1 MAKTDSAPPVI
12 CDAGPLIHLDELG
25 CLDLLA
31 DFASVLVPD
40 VVWREVAQH
49 RVEALEQSTVNL
61 TWAEAALPDDAA
73 FQVLVQALSL
83 DAGEQA
89 ALTLMRL
96 HPKAILLTDDAAARL
111 AADQLGMRV
120 HGTIGVLLRAIRCG
134 QRTPEEVLNL
144 LQRLP
149 QLSTLHIHPDLL
161 LAVIVQVRQE
171 LSLS

>member
-1 MAKTDSAPPVI
+1 MAKTDPSPEVV

-25 CLDLLA
+25 CLDLLV

-49 RVEALEQSTVNL
+49 RVEALAQSTVNL
-61 TWAEAALPDDAA
+61 TRAEAALPDDMG

-89 ALTLMRL
+89 ALALMRL
-96 HPKAILLTDDAAARL
+96 HPEAILLTDDAAARL

-120 HGTIGVLLRAIRCG
+120 HGTIGVLLRSVRG
-134 QRTPEEVLNL
+134 GRRTSEEVSGHVPSPANEGGEAD
-144 LQRLP
+144 P
-149 QLSTLHIHPDLL
+149 
-161 LAVIVQVRQE
+161 AGN
-171 LSLS
+171 